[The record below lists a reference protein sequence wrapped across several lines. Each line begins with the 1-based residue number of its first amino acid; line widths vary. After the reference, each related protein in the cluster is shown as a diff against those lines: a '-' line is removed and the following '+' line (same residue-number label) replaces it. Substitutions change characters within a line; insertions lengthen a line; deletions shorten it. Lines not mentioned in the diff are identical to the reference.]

1 MKKFFTY
8 PVFVV
13 LFLSFVGAIGFGSL
27 LRYHY
32 LGGEKFQSLRKVATF
47 LSEIPSNIKNIKI
60 QINDNKIRFF
70 NHRELPKAASEKN
83 NNKPKFQRFSNDK
96 TQGLLILSRYDGNS
110 YKSIVEIINLEDFKI
125 IHKYNIDPEKIFD
138 DLSDETR
145 KKFKTKHFTKE
156 RFQYINPLVL
166 DNGDLIASGNY
177 FPLFKFDIC
186 SNLKWTNEEYDYH
199 HSININSMNEI
210 LTIGR
215 PKNLKFLK
223 EGYIQNS
230 KFNKITEEYFSDDL
244 IIKLNQ
250 EGKILYTHS
259 ILDILIKNNI
269 LNESDIYISSQEGD
283 PIHANDFEE
292 ANYDSPYWKKGDY
305 FLSLRHQNLII
316 HFRPKT
322 NEIINLIKGP
332 FYEQHDVDII
342 SQSEISVF
350 NNNNSILSDSKY
362 SNVLIYNFQHKSFE
376 KKFNQKLVDDNFK
389 THSEGLSEIF
399 RNGAMLVEE
408 QNYGRII
415 LYNKSGNKEWEYVNN
430 SDDGS
435 VWAVKWSRIVEDEQ
449 FIKNL
454 KSKLENKKCLS

>member
-13 LFLSFVGAIGFGSL
+13 LFISFIVLIGYGGL
-27 LRYHY
+27 LRHHY
-32 LGGEKFQSLRKVATF
+32 LGGEVFQSLTKVATF

-60 QINDNKIRFF
+60 YRSNNKIRFI
-70 NHRELPKAASEKN
+70 NHRELPKAASTKN
-83 NNKPKFQRFSNDK
+83 NNKPKFQRFLNDK
-96 TQGLLILSRYDGNS
+96 TPGLLILSRYDGNI
-110 YKSIVEIINLEDFKI
+110 YKSIIEIIDLEDFKT
-125 IHKYNIDPEKIFD
+125 IHKYNISPGKIFNN
-138 DLSDETR
+138 LSDQSQ
-145 KKFKTKHFTKE
+145 KKFKTKHFTQE

-166 DNGDLIASGNY
+166 DNGDLIASANY
-177 FPLFKFDIC
+177 FPLFKFDVC
-186 SNLKWTNEEYDYH
+186 SNLKWINEEYDYH

-210 LTIGR
+210 LTIGK
-215 PKNLKFLK
+215 PKNSKFLK
-223 EGYIQNS
+223 EGYIDNS
-230 KFNKITEEYFSDDL
+230 KFNKITDEKFSDDL

-250 EGKILYTHS
+250 DGKILYTHS
-259 ILDILIKNNI
+259 ILDILMKHNI
-269 LNESDIYISSQEGD
+269 LSESDIYINSQNGD

-292 ANYDSPYWKKGDY
+292 ANYDSLYWKKGDY

-316 HFRPKT
+316 HFRPQT

-332 FYEQHDVDII
+332 FYEQHDIDII
-342 SQSEISVF
+342 SQSEISIF
-350 NNNNSILSDSKY
+350 NNNNSILNDSKY
-362 SNVLIYNFQHKSFE
+362 SNVLIYNFQNESFK

-389 THSEGLSEIF
+389 TVSEGLSEIF
-399 RNGAMLVEE
+399 RDGAMLVEE

-435 VWAVKWSRIVEDEQ
+435 VWTTKWSRIIEDEQ

-454 KSKLENKKCLS
+454 KSKLKNKKCLN